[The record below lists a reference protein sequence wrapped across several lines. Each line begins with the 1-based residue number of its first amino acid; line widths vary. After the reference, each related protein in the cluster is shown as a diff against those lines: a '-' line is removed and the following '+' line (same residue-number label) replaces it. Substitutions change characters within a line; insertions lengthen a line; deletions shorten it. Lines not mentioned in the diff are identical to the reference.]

1 MESSVSP
8 NAQRNRSIG
17 LSIVLSI
24 IATLLLWGITA
35 AFNITGFWTFVLA
48 IGIIFAIFYFLVPWL
63 EKNQMLGF

>member
-1 MESSVSP
+1 MESSVST

-35 AFNITGFWTFVLA
+35 AFNITGLWTFVLA
-48 IGIIFAIFYFLVPWL
+48 IVIIVLIFYVVVPWL
-63 EKNQMLGF
+63 EKTHFVGF